1 MHSRA
6 RTIYQ
11 PYSWFPQ
18 WNWPTWE
25 SFSLWNDSSVEP
37 YVYTAII
44 NHQSGY
50 RWCTSGYYI
59 MSMASNALKQGC
71 CFFTPAYSSA
81 VLKLQCHPGSQPAD
95 GDWLWPQT
103 AAVALSVSLP
113 GGWLETISHHKSI
126 MGTWVVDDIAWH
138 LRSSNQNIY
147 KQSGLVGLV
156 LKSDVRFRLC
166 EGIITLLLF
175 FVMVWPHSHSILS

>member
-1 MHSRA
+1 MIPTVKLA
-6 RTIYQ
+6 
-11 PYSWFPQ
+11 
-18 WNWPTWE
+18 TWE

-59 MSMASNALKQGC
+59 MSTASNALKQGC

-113 GGWLETISHHKSI
+113 GGWLDYNIHITRASWK
-126 MGTWVVDDIAWH
+126 H

-156 LKSDVRFRLC
+156 LKSDVSFRLC